1 MERIHYRISLDMFD
15 TVSQKTIKAK
25 RGDTACDVNITLT
38 ENGKV
43 YKIADGCYATFSAK
57 KPDGNFILNRE
68 TCYIKDN
75 TIVYEFT
82 EQTTICEGI
91 VDCEVILYGADGN
104 QLTSPRFSLLVGGT
118 VYNGEEIISS
128 TEADALKE
136 TVEIAERFKDVKT
149 ADFTPSG
156 GMEKAVEF
164 ANQAYEAYGY
174 RDANGNYM
182 QFSENSVLYEP
193 IPDFNIPMGMTIGD
207 VPGGRNVLVNSGI
220 SVEKLNPTMKLIAS
234 GTTTSSVV
242 NIAVTDSTG
251 GELVDDMGNPVARPF
266 TLKDHICIRMTFP
279 QAEVSKNLFVRFNGN
294 NAGMST
300 RSVSASEARAL
311 RIEFFYIGGGN
322 WSHYAM
328 CAKQGSSSTGYV
340 DYNVLSVADFPVQGE
355 TVGNINIALG
365 GSTPFPVG
373 TTYEIYGIEV

>member
-1 MERIHYRISLDMFD
+1 MERLHYRISLDMFD
-15 TVSQKTIKAK
+15 TVSQKTLKAK

-193 IPDFNIPMGMTIGD
+193 IPDYMIPMGMTVGD
-207 VPGGRNVLVNSGI
+207 VTGGRNVLVNSGI
-220 SVEKLNPTMKLIAS
+220 SVESLNPTMKLIAS
-234 GTTTSSVV
+234 GTTTE
-242 NIAVTDSTG
+242 AVDAIDITDTTG
-251 GELVDDMGNPVARPF
+251 GEIVDEMGIPIKRNF
-266 TLKDHICIRMTFP
+266 MLKNHICVR
-279 QAEVSKNLFVRFNGN
+279 VSVPAVTTKANLLLMVNGGSYIGQIVSSTSTTEKIMSRF
-294 NAGMST
+294 
-300 RSVSASEARAL
+300 EA
-311 RIEFFYIGGGN
+311 YYTGGGN
-322 WSHYAM
+322 WAYTGVAASN
-328 CAKQGSSSTGYV
+328 GS
-340 DYNVLSVADFPVQGE
+340 
-355 TVGNINIALG
+355 TVGNPWTCVGYTGQGEGIYHIRLHLASGKL
-365 GSTPFPVG
+365 PVG
-373 TTYEIYGIEV
+373 TTYQVYGMEV

>member
-15 TVSQKTIKAK
+15 TVSQKTIKSK

-174 RDANGNYM
+174 RDANGNYI
-182 QFSENSVLYEP
+182 QFSEDSVLYQP
-193 IPDFNIPMGMTIGD
+193 IADYHIPMGMTIGD
-207 VPGGRNVLVNSGI
+207 ENGPKNVLVDSGI
-220 SVEKLNPTMKLIAS
+220 SVESLNPTMKLIAS
-234 GTTTSSVV
+234 GTTTEAVDA
-242 NIAVTDSTG
+242 IDVTDTTG
-251 GELVDDMGNPVARPF
+251 GEIVDDMGNPAKRTF
-266 TLKDHICIRMTFP
+266 NLKTHICVR
-279 QAEVSKNLFVRFNGN
+279 VSVPAVTTKANLLLMVNGGSYIGQIVSSTSTTEKIMSRF
-294 NAGMST
+294 
-300 RSVSASEARAL
+300 EA
-311 RIEFFYIGGGN
+311 YYTGGGN
-322 WSHYAM
+322 WAYTGVAASN
-328 CAKQGSSSTGYV
+328 GSAVGNAWTCVGYTG
-340 DYNVLSVADFPVQGE
+340 QGE
-355 TVGNINIALG
+355 GIYHIRLHLASGKL
-365 GSTPFPVG
+365 PVG
-373 TTYEIYGIEV
+373 TTYQVYGMEV